1 MITDCTKTPKA
12 GKRKIPYLDKLYVH
26 LTEGCNLA
34 CRHCWLAPGFDA
46 DGTHYPTLP
55 IALFEKAISE
65 AKSLGL
71 SGVKLTGGEP
81 LLHPRFSEILE
92 IIQREEIYLSVETN
106 GILLSSQLARRIAK
120 CPNASASV
128 SIDGS
133 TAKTHEWIRGVKG
146 SFEKAKTA
154 VRNLTASG
162 IPTQIITTIMRANAD
177 EIEAVVG
184 MAAQLGAS
192 SVKFNIVQPIAR
204 AEVLYRDAQTLNIRE
219 TIALG
224 RKVEAELAPNTELP
238 LFFGYPLAFRS
249 LSVLANGSGA
259 ETCGIQGILGIIP
272 TGHYA
277 LCGIGHHV
285 PELVFGKIGQ
295 ASLSKIWKQNKILKE
310 IRAGLPDHLRGI
322 CSNCLMKNRCLGS
335 CIAHNY
341 YRTQDLWSSFWFCET
356 ALEEGLFPES
366 RLATDPSKIS

>member
-1 MITDCTKTPKA
+1 MITHPAKTPKP
-12 GKRKIPYLDKLYVH
+12 GRKNIPYLDKLYIH

-34 CRHCWLAPGFDA
+34 CRHCWLAPGFDT
-46 DGTHYPTLP
+46 DGTHYPTLS

-65 AKSLGL
+65 AKPLGL

-81 LLHPRFSEILE
+81 LLHPRFSEILD
-92 IIQREEIYLSVETN
+92 IIEKEGIYLSIETN
-106 GILLSSQLARRIAK
+106 GILVSSQLARRIAK
-120 CPNASASV
+120 FPNASASV
-128 SIDGS
+128 SIDGA

-146 SFEKAKTA
+146 SFEKAKEA

-162 IPTQIITTIMRANAD
+162 IPTQIITTIMRANAH
-177 EIEAVVG
+177 ETEAVVE
-184 MAAQLGAS
+184 MAAELGAS
-192 SVKFNIVQPIAR
+192 SIKFNIVQPIAR
-204 AEVLYRDAQTLNIRE
+204 AEVLHRNAQTLNVRE

-224 RKVEAELAPNTELP
+224 RKVEAELAPHTKLP

-249 LSVLANGSGA
+249 LSVLANGCGA

-295 ASLSKIWKQNKILKE
+295 TALAEIWKENKILKE

-322 CSNCLMKNRCLGS
+322 CSDCLMKYRCLGS

-341 YRTQDLWSSFWFCET
+341 YRTHDLWSPFWFCEM
-356 ALEEGLFPES
+356 AMEEGLFPAS